1 MGSIC
6 SHIAE
11 CEQEEQEA
19 AYQARFEKVK
29 AHQVRKLYEAVLE
42 VTEAWDEGSLKR
54 IAEAMEILSKW
65 KLPS

>member
-19 AYQARFEKVK
+19 AYQTRFEKVK
-29 AHQVRKLYEAVLE
+29 AHQVRKLYEAVLK
-42 VTEAWDEGSLKR
+42 VTEAWEDGSFRSLS
-54 IAEAMEILSKW
+54 EAIDNLSKW